1 MQVDDR
7 ELMLWALAH
16 GWSVK
21 VFAGDPPGSLWKDP
35 ARRRY
40 LVHGAGPSPE
50 LPALSPEVRAR
61 ISAARESAVPVLQP
75 LPAG

>member
-1 MQVDDR
+1 MSLDDR

-21 VFAGDPPGSLWKDP
+21 VFSGDDPGSLWRDP
-35 ARRRY
+35 SRRRY
-40 LVHGAGPSPE
+40 LVQGTGVSPE
-50 LPALSPEVRAR
+50 LPALSDEVRAR
-61 ISAARESAVPVLQP
+61 ISAARTGASSRLEP

>member
-1 MQVDDR
+1 MSLDDR

-21 VFAGDPPGSLWKDP
+21 VFSGDDPGSLWRDP
-35 ARRRY
+35 SRRRY
-40 LVHGAGPSPE
+40 LVHGAGASPE
-50 LPALSPEVRAR
+50 LPALSDEVRAR
-61 ISAARESAVPVLQP
+61 IGAARASSSASLEP

>member
-1 MQVDDR
+1 MSLDDR

-21 VFAGDPPGSLWKDP
+21 VVSGDAPGWLWRDP

-40 LVHGAGPSPE
+40 LVHGTGASPE
-50 LPALSPEVRAR
+50 LPALSDEVRAR
-61 ISAARESAVPVLQP
+61 MSSARAGAEPPLVPL
-75 LPAG
+75 G

>member
-1 MQVDDR
+1 MPLDDR

-35 ARRRY
+35 SRRRH
-40 LVHGAGPSPE
+40 LVHGTGASPE
-50 LPALSPEVRAR
+50 LPALSADVRVR
-61 ISAARESAVPVLQP
+61 INAARESAMPALQP